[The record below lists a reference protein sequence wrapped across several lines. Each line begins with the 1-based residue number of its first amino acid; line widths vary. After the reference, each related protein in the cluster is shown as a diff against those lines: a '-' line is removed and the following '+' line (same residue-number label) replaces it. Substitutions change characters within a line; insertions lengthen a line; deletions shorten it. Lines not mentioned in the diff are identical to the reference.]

1 MIQPMKRKNNI
12 QITKMIKNFKEE
24 FQKKK
29 IINLNFK
36 LISQKLEN
44 KNFILMIINLKVLIN
59 QMVVKFLLKVH

>member
-1 MIQPMKRKNNI
+1 MIQPMKRKNNF

>member
-12 QITKMIKNFKEE
+12 QITKMIKIFKEE